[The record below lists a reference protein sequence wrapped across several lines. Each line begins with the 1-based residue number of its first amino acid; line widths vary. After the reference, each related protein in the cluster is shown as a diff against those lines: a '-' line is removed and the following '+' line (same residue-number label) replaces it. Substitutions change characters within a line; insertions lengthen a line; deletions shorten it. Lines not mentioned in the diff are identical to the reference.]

1 MRDPYDL
8 EIATGVSV
16 RDGQIYLVDCPQDAL
31 PAEPRDDELP
41 PAVPPV
47 SGGDDGEHIKSRK
60 DLRKEALSLAHQA
73 FHKPMNPEC
82 EYCGRGKKRHV
93 ASHSGRTRF
102 PETFGEIITFDQVS
116 MKDVW
121 KLAGVGN
128 FPYNL
133 PIFDLGTGFRMSDPL
148 SCLLYT
154 SDAADE

>member
-1 MRDPYDL
+1 MCIRDSPYIVKGGVTSAMRDPYDL

-31 PAEPRDDELP
+31 PAEPRDDHLP

-47 SGGDDGEHIKSRK
+47 GGGDDGEHIKSRK

-93 ASHSGRTRF
+93 ASHSGRIRF
-102 PETFGEIITFDQVS
+102 PETVS
-116 MKDVW
+116 YTH
-121 KLAGVGN
+121 LT
-128 FPYNL
+128 L
-133 PIFDLGTGFRMSDPL
+133 PTICSV
-148 SCLLYT
+148 
-154 SDAADE
+154 